1 MLGEQ
6 EQLGV
11 VVVWVI
17 RVRRIRLRLVLT
29 FLYNFIFRLDY

>member
-6 EQLGV
+6 ELLEV

-29 FLYNFIFRLDY
+29 FLYNFIF